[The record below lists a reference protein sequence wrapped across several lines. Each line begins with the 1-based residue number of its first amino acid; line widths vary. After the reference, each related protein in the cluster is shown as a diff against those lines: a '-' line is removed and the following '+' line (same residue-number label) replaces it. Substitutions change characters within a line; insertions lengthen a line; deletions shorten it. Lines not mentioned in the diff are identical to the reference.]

1 MDIDALLQKEITGE
15 FENLGE
21 LELGSDEYK
30 ATVDGITKLV
40 DRAIE
45 IKKFDAERDDLR
57 HEKLVEAEERKVE
70 QSRFEDEKKDRMI
83 KNGLSAAG
91 IIIPTIVTIWGTF
104 KSFQFEKTGSVTTIM
119 GRGFINKL
127 IPKK

>member
-45 IKKFDAERDDLR
+45 IKKFDAERDDIR
-57 HEKLVEAEERKVE
+57 HKKLVEAEERKVE

-127 IPKK
+127 LPKK

>member
-57 HEKLVEAEERKVE
+57 HKKLVEAEERKVE